1 MILILILFSL
11 NFTEMS
17 TKSFTPWCYTLNSAV
32 SCPYGFTRSARATT
46 AQQMGNLPPPLL
58 SVQSPHTTPPFSCLS
73 PPLCRCSHQH
83 PGSCSGSC
91 KPSTSTH
98 VLGFVFLF
106 WFVCLFLCLFVLN
119 EAVLVTTVVEQY
131 TVYENRT
138 VAQKVF
144 LFYETNKT
152 PYSD

>member
-58 SVQSPHTTPPFSCLS
+58 SVRSPHTTPPFSCLS

-91 KPSTSTH
+91 KPSTSAH
-98 VLGFVFLF
+98 VLGLGL
-106 WFVCLFLCLFVLN
+106 FVCFKRSCFGDDSCGAIHCLRKSNNGTKGIPLLRN
-119 EAVLVTTVVEQY
+119 
-131 TVYENRT
+131 
-138 VAQKVF
+138 KS
-144 LFYETNKT
+144 NKT
-152 PYSD
+152 PSSD